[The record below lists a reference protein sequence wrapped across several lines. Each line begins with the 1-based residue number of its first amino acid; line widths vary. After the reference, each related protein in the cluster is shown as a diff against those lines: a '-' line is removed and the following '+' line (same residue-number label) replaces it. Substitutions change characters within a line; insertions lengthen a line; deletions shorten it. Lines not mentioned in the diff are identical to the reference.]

1 MIHPIL
7 RFVVLSFVVFTAPLL
22 HAQRERLTPE
32 EIEVVEKNWPGTK
45 KTSMGIRYII
55 QRQGAGESPKDG
67 DRVAVLY
74 VGTLLNGKKFD
85 AHQDPAKPFIF
96 RVGREEVIAGW
107 EQILPMMKVNEKRL
121 VIIPGSLAYGSRG
134 QPPTIGR
141 DATLVFEMEL
151 LKINPQ

>member
-1 MIHPIL
+1 MIHPLL
-7 RFVVLSFVVFTAPLL
+7 RFVVLSVIIFTAPLL

-32 EIEVVEKNWPGTK
+32 EIEIVEKNWPGTK
-45 KTSMGIRYII
+45 KTSMGIRYLI
-55 QRQGAGESPKDG
+55 QREGAGESPKSG

-85 AHQDPAKPFIF
+85 AQQDPASPLIF

-107 EQILPMMKVNEKRL
+107 EQILPMMKPNEKRL

-134 QPPTIGR
+134 RAPTIGR

-151 LKINPQ
+151 LKINP

>member
-1 MIHPIL
+1 MIHPLL
-7 RFVVLSFVVFTAPLL
+7 RFFALSLIIFTAPLL

-32 EIEVVEKNWPGTK
+32 EIEIVEKNWPGTK

-55 QRQGAGESPKDG
+55 QREGAGESPKNG

-74 VGTLLNGKKFD
+74 VGTLLNGKQFD
-85 AHQDPAKPFIF
+85 AQQDPAKPLIF

-107 EQILPMMKVNEKRL
+107 EQILPMMKLNEKRL

-134 QPPTIGR
+134 RAPLIGR

-151 LKINPQ
+151 VKINP